1 MLNENHAKE
10 YMGYCSFCGRP
21 LLFTEEKAQITE
33 RCPACSS
40 PIAFVEKGE
49 GESGYNVVPNLDG
62 DSFVQGGCTVERGIL
77 TGYDKSL
84 SEIVIPEG
92 TLAVGEGLFK
102 DNRALK
108 KVTLPES
115 LLHILHEA
123 FYGCEGLRSLTL
135 PSSLLT
141 IGNSAFRGCRRLERV
156 RIPDSLV
163 AAGYEMFHSCD
174 NLTELLLPMD
184 MKYIGG
190 SPYGFCKRLKVA
202 NIPHCVREPGPA
214 WFQYNDAIEILT
226 VGRNVGTLPCPS
238 PTLRE
243 LHLCHKDGWREKNTA
258 LGGKEEPIPRSAVD
272 KPKAAAS
279 LLKKLAASG
288 LQICRPEIVDLP
300 YWYVL

>member
-10 YMGYCSFCGRP
+10 YTGYCSFCGRP

-49 GESGYNVVPNLDG
+49 DESGYNVLPRLNG
-62 DSFVQGGCTVERGIL
+62 ESFECGGYTVEHGIL
-77 TGYDKSL
+77 TGYKKGL

-92 TLAVGEGLFK
+92 ALAIGEGLFEN
-102 DNRALK
+102 DRAIK
-108 KVTLPES
+108 KVTFPES
-115 LLHILHEA
+115 LLHILGRA
-123 FYGCEGLRSLTL
+123 FCGCEGIRTL
-135 PSSLLT
+135 NLPKSLLT
-141 IGNSAFRGCRRLERV
+141 IGNSAFRGCRRLDRV
-156 RIPDSLV
+156 RLPEGLV

-174 NLTELLLPMD
+174 NLTELILPMN
-184 MKYIGG
+184 MKYLGG

-202 NIPHCVREPGPA
+202 NIPHCVRELGPA

-226 VGRNVGTLPCPS
+226 VGRNVRSLPCPS
-238 PTLRE
+238 QTLRE

-258 LGGKEEPIPRSAVD
+258 LGGKEEPIPFSAVD

-288 LQICRPEIVDLP
+288 LQIYRPAIVDLP
-300 YWYVL
+300 YWFVL